1 MQTARNYSTH
11 MHAWNKLKN
20 NNIVI
25 YHCPFNHHRSRM
37 ASTRNKNTCSNY
49 CLEQRITTKSLD
61 YNEYKNGASGAA
73 YAPALPCM
81 GIIPGQMPREAFS
94 HNSIDIES
102 ALFGINSTNLVETQK
117 PVVPQLKTLPNVS
130 FFGRMQLVM
139 PDPLVVEKFQ
149 RPFPVP
155 N

>member
-1 MQTARNYSTH
+1 
-11 MHAWNKLKN
+11 
-20 NNIVI
+20 
-25 YHCPFNHHRSRM
+25 M

-49 CLEQRITTKSLD
+49 CLEQRMTTQSLN
-61 YNEYKNGASGAA
+61 YIEYRNGAAGAA
-73 YAPALPCM
+73 YSPAIPCV
-81 GIIPGQMPREAFS
+81 GITPSQMPRDVFS
-94 HNSIDIES
+94 KNSIDIES

-117 PVVPQLKTLPNVS
+117 PVVPHLTKLPEVS

-139 PDPLVVEKFQ
+139 PDPLVIEKSQ

>member
-1 MQTARNYSTH
+1 
-11 MHAWNKLKN
+11 MHNFSL
-20 NNIVI
+20 
-25 YHCPFNHHRSRM
+25 M

-49 CLEQRITTKSLD
+49 CLEQRMTTKSLD
-61 YNEYKNGASGAA
+61 YIEYKNGAAGAA
-73 YAPALPCM
+73 YKAALPCM

-94 HNSIDIES
+94 RNSIDIES

-117 PVVPQLKTLPNVS
+117 PVVPELKTLPEIS
-130 FFGRMQLVM
+130 FFGRMQLIM
-139 PDPLVVEKFQ
+139 PDPLIVEKFQ

>member
-1 MQTARNYSTH
+1 
-11 MHAWNKLKN
+11 
-20 NNIVI
+20 
-25 YHCPFNHHRSRM
+25 M

-49 CLEQRITTKSLD
+49 CLEQRILSQSLN
-61 YNEYKNGASGAA
+61 YSEYRNGASGAA
-73 YAPALPCM
+73 YAPALACV
-81 GIIPGQMPREAFS
+81 GIRPSQMPRDILS
-94 HNSIDIES
+94 QNSVDIES

-117 PVVPQLKTLPNVS
+117 PVIPQLTTLPVVS
-130 FFGRMQLVM
+130 FFGRMQLIM

>member
-1 MQTARNYSTH
+1 M
-11 MHAWNKLKN
+11 
-20 NNIVI
+20 
-25 YHCPFNHHRSRM
+25 
-37 ASTRNKNTCSNY
+37 
-49 CLEQRITTKSLD
+49 TTKSFD
-61 YNEYKNGASGAA
+61 YIEYRNGASGAA
-73 YAPALPCM
+73 YNPALPCM
-81 GIIPGQMPREAFS
+81 GIMPSQMPRELFS
-94 HNSIDIES
+94 RNSIDIES

-130 FFGRMQLVM
+130 FFGQMKLIM

>member
-1 MQTARNYSTH
+1 
-11 MHAWNKLKN
+11 
-20 NNIVI
+20 
-25 YHCPFNHHRSRM
+25 M

-49 CLEQRITTKSLD
+49 CLEQRITTKSSHYL
-61 YNEYKNGASGAA
+61 EYPNGASGAA
-73 YAPALPCM
+73 YSPAIPCM
-81 GIIPGQMPREAFS
+81 GIIPSHMPRDAFS
-94 HNSIDIES
+94 RNSVDIES

-117 PVVPQLKTLPNVS
+117 PVVPQLITLPEVS
-130 FFGRMQLVM
+130 FFGRMQLLM

>member
-1 MQTARNYSTH
+1 
-11 MHAWNKLKN
+11 
-20 NNIVI
+20 
-25 YHCPFNHHRSRM
+25 M

-49 CLEQRITTKSLD
+49 CLEQRITTQSFKYL
-61 YNEYKNGASGAA
+61 EYQNGAAGAA
-73 YAPALPCM
+73 YTPALPCM
-81 GIIPGQMPREAFS
+81 GVIPGQMPRELFS
-94 HNSIDIES
+94 RNSVDIES

-117 PVVPQLKTLPNVS
+117 PVVPELKTLPEIS

-139 PDPLVVEKFQ
+139 PDPLVVEKSQ